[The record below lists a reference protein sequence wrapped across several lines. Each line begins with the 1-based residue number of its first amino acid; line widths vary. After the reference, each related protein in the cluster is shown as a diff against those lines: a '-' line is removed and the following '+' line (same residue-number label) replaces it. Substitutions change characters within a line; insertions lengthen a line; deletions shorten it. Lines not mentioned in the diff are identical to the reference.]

1 MVLNTRDG
9 RLVLLFFVLAFVFT
23 LLFRTP
29 PSPQAADRAF
39 YWYTYFNS
47 YLVLYGVLVAVY
59 LVEPT
64 LRDLVTRWRVHW
76 KPLHTGLAL
85 TVLSAF
91 VAAFLIHAGRH
102 QFGGFDEG
110 ILIETG
116 WRQILGQHP
125 YTDFVTTAPVGF
137 NLGIKYAFELFG
149 VSWNANLY
157 FSALF
162 AVLTMLWM
170 YWLMR
175 KAGFSALAALG
186 TSFAIQ
192 CQTMLLLDFWWYN
205 NSALVLAAVFLLSCL
220 AYALC
225 PESLGVQISYFA
237 ALALLSLMKPNI
249 AGIAILGGVAL
260 LLVISTRRLRLVLLT
275 LGAAAAA
282 IAVLVINHVSV
293 AALLASYREAGKAR
307 GGLGMLGLRQMIT
320 QQGKI
325 EACMALLGIYAL
337 AIPGLWILPRIFRK
351 LRDGEVRSAALL
363 LFYPL
368 AFLVSTYGLMT
379 NGELWPVECTPLV
392 VAATFF
398 CFSEKGPR
406 VPGRRIVTSLICA
419 AIVGCLF
426 TGAVRLRIYGIGP
439 KMFFEWN
446 NNNNL
451 ISDGFLKDMRVGAPM
466 YDMERQIS
474 WAVHSSSGPYFFG
487 PRVDF
492 NYAVQHIP
500 SPDHFPAWWHP
511 GVSFGVDQES
521 SLVQVWK
528 DHHFQTLIFL
538 KGDYTFYPPGLLDT
552 IHHDYVRDDSYP
564 RITVYHRLPAA
575 P

>member
-1 MVLNTRDG
+1 M
-9 RLVLLFFVLAFVFT
+9 FA

-29 PSPQAADRAF
+29 PPPQAADRTF

-47 YLVLYGVLVAVY
+47 YLVLYGVLVAVFF
-59 LVEPT
+59 LEPAF
-64 LRDLVTRWRVHW
+64 RELVTRWRVHW
-76 KPLHTGLAL
+76 KPLYTIVAI
-85 TVLSAF
+85 TATSVF

-116 WRQILGQHP
+116 WRQILGQRP
-125 YTDFVTTAPVGF
+125 YTDFVTTAPPGF

-149 VSWNANLY
+149 VSWDANLY

-162 AVLTMLWM
+162 ATLTMLWM

-175 KAGFSALAALG
+175 KAGLGILTALG

-205 NSALVLAAVFLLSCL
+205 NSTLVLAAVFLLSCL

-225 PESLGVQISYFA
+225 PESIGVQISYFV
-237 ALALLSLMKPNI
+237 ALALFSLMKPNI
-249 AGIAILGGVAL
+249 AGIAIPGGAAL
-260 LLVISTRRLRLVLLT
+260 LLVLSTRRLRFVLLT
-275 LGAAAAA
+275 VGSAAAALA
-282 IAVLVINHVSV
+282 ILLINHVSIL
-293 AALLASYREAGKAR
+293 AMLASYHEASKFR
-307 GGLGMLGLRQMIT
+307 GGFSIFGLRQ
-320 QQGKI
+320 QGRV
-325 EACMALLGIYAL
+325 EACMALVGIYAL
-337 AIPGLWILPRIFRK
+337 AIPGLWILPRIFRQ
-351 LRDGEVRSAALL
+351 LRDGQVRSAALL

-368 AFLVSTYGLMT
+368 AFLISTYGLMT
-379 NGELWPVECTPLV
+379 NGELWPVECSPLL
-392 VAATFF
+392 VAAAFF

-406 VPGRRIVTSLICA
+406 VPPRRLVTSLICA
-419 AIVGCLF
+419 GIAACLF

-446 NNNNL
+446 NNNNV
-451 ISDGFLKDMRVGAPM
+451 ISDGFLKDMRVGVPM
-466 YDMERQIS
+466 YDMERQITS
-474 WAVHSSSGPYFFG
+474 AVHSNSGPYFFG

-511 GVSFGVDQES
+511 GVSFGIDQES
-521 SLVQVWK
+521 SLVEVWK

-538 KGDYTFYPPGLLDT
+538 KGDYTFYPPDLLDA
-552 IHHDYVRDDSYP
+552 IHRDYVRDDSYAE
-564 RITVYHRLPAA
+564 ITVYHRLPAA
-575 P
+575 Q